1 MQHGC
6 RTARRLSLV
15 WALFLLIMPLAGCG
29 GRPMLFPVPES
40 EMPPAPG
47 LFTGE
52 TGTWEVP
59 LARDKPSAQPG
70 NPPAGGAMR

>member
-1 MQHGC
+1 MQHRC
-6 RTARRLSLV
+6 RSVRRFSLV
-15 WALFLLIMPLAGCG
+15 WALLLLIMPLAGCG
-29 GRPMLFPVPES
+29 GRPMPFPVPES

-59 LARDKPSAQPG
+59 LARARPTAQP
-70 NPPAGGAMR
+70 ADTSSSGAHR